1 MDFAFNLN
9 AEQVGWWSISKS
21 KDMPALLFQST
32 VIMVQLLYSTLFL
45 RSVISLNF
53 VSHKASVLKGKIFCG
68 PQTFFGVA
76 MALDKIFEKSFGLL
90 FIYKKNLLP
99 GRVSELFK
107 KADFRILNFYMSMRF
122 EFL

>member
-45 RSVISLNF
+45 RSVINLDF
-53 VSHKASVLKGKIFCG
+53 VSHTASVLKG
-68 PQTFFGVA
+68 
-76 MALDKIFEKSFGLL
+76 
-90 FIYKKNLLP
+90 
-99 GRVSELFK
+99 
-107 KADFRILNFYMSMRF
+107 
-122 EFL
+122 